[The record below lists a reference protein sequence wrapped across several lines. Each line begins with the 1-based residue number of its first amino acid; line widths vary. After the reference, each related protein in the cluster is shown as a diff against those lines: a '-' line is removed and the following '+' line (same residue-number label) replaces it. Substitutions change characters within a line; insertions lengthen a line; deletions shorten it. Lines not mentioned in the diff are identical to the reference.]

1 MSSDKTTVAISKVA
15 RPITQDAVDT
25 AVAEAVALAGGFES
39 IIRKGDRVV
48 LKPNIFSPQMP
59 PITTDPRTMAA
70 LVKLALEAGAGEVIA
85 AEGRSIST
93 AKYRKANNTTRACS
107 EFIGMTQ
114 AVEAAGGRMVFLEEE
129 EFTEVEVPNG
139 KVFKT
144 VRTPKIILD
153 ADVLINVPAMK
164 IHSLTYVT
172 LGIKNFHGIIS
183 DEDKLFGH
191 SYRELPAKLTDFFRV
206 RKPDMTVI
214 SGIVGL
220 ESDHA
225 EEGNPVDM
233 GLIIAG
239 KDVVAVDAV
248 TCAVMG
254 FDPFEVD
261 TTRLAHEFG
270 LGVGDLND
278 IEVKGESI
286 ESVRRPFDR
295 PQIALDTELFP
306 GLRVIAGDY
315 CRSCEYYTRRGLD
328 KLKDVGYFDGTKELT
343 IIIGKEPPVPEKLD
357 GKVLMLGDCCLN
369 SQSVRRLRDHL
380 LLDGRL
386 QVVYQCPPMQF
397 RIKAVDMVGE

>member
-1 MSSDKTTVAISKVA
+1 MSPNTTVAIRKIV
-15 RPITQDAVDT
+15 RPITQDTVDI
-25 AVAEAVALAGGFES
+25 AVADAVSLAGGFES
-39 IIRKGDRVV
+39 IISKGDKVV

-59 PITTDPRTMAA
+59 PITTDPRTVAA
-70 LVKLALEAGAGEVIA
+70 LVKVALAAGAGEVIV

-107 EFIGMTQ
+107 EFIGMTA

-129 EFTEVEVPNG
+129 EFIEVEIPDG
-139 KVFKT
+139 IILKKVSI
-144 VRTPKIILD
+144 PKIIMD

-220 ESDHA
+220 ERDHA
-225 EEGNPVDM
+225 EEGTPVDM

-248 TCAVMG
+248 TSAVMG
-254 FDPFEVD
+254 FEPFEVD
-261 TTRLAHEFG
+261 TTRLAHEYG
-270 LGVGDLND
+270 LGVGDLD
-278 IEVKGESI
+278 AIEVKGESI
-286 ESVRRPFDR
+286 ESVRRPFAR
-295 PQIALDTELFP
+295 PEIALDTELFP
-306 GLRVIAGDY
+306 GLKVIAGDY

-328 KLKDVGYFDGTKELT
+328 KLKDNGYFDGTNDLT
-343 IIIGKEPPVPEKLD
+343 VVIGKEPPVPEKLD
-357 GKVLMLGDCCLN
+357 GKVIMLGDCCLN
-369 SQSVRRLRDHL
+369 SKSVRRLRDYL

-397 RIKAVDMVGE
+397 RIRAVDMMGE